1 MSSNPADQDPELL
14 RRLLRAKD
22 RMDAASHED
31 WSVRRLA
38 RVIGVSEAHFAILPA
53 VCRQVAASQGEAGDM
68 KKSQSTKDKSASE
81 LIDAR
86 VEELGDWRKYLG
98 SE

>member
-1 MSSNPADQDPELL
+1 
-14 RRLLRAKD
+14 
-22 RMDAASHED
+22 
-31 WSVRRLA
+31 
-38 RVIGVSEAHFAILPA
+38 
-53 VCRQVAASQGEAGDM
+53 M
-68 KKSQSTKDKSASE
+68 KKSQSTKDKAASE